1 MSCPGKG
8 GERLARS
15 RGPEHNSNAAFRRDR
30 KALDQPQ
37 RRRSGR
43 RHPIVLESP
52 RERPGPMT
60 AWLVPG
66 VALGGALIE
75 ACTVP
80 CAFAAPRLLRPVVS
94 GGVALLLGLVFLML
108 SGRPWSSAIAAFA
121 LMAAVV
127 AVSNAKFRAIREPL
141 VFVDFAMLGQILR
154 HPHIFIT
161 LVGVLA
167 ALAATAALA
176 AAITAAILL
185 EAPLPALSPAG
196 ARLAGM
202 LVAVL

>member
-1 MSCPGKG
+1 M
-8 GERLARS
+8 
-15 RGPEHNSNAAFRRDR
+15 
-30 KALDQPQ
+30 
-37 RRRSGR
+37 
-43 RHPIVLESP
+43 I
-52 RERPGPMT
+52 

-75 ACTVP
+75 ACAVP
-80 CAFAAPRLLRPVVS
+80 CAFAAPRLPRPVVS
-94 GGVALLLGLVFLML
+94 GGIALLVALILLML
-108 SGRPWSSAIAAFA
+108 SARPWSSAIAAFA

-161 LVGVLA
+161 LTGVLA
-167 ALAATAALA
+167 SLAAAAALA
-176 AAITAAILL
+176 AAIAAAILL
-185 EAPLPALSPAG
+185 EAPLPALPAPG

-202 LVAVL
+202 LAAVLAVAIIVRVGRSR